1 MSNYNVTITNGQG
14 TSNMKAGTYTVS
26 ATEANGYDVTTLS
39 PTSYTATTQEGA
51 GTFTLSAT
59 GTLTFVVNETGAQ
72 GGTPVTSGTIV
83 MTDST
88 GTTEYGTAVNISA
101 TGEAVFNN
109 VPYGTQESP
118 YNLYFK
124 QLTTDE
130 NHNIHEGVIIVSM
143 ASQTQTEYVQ
153 NLAIALQTIS
163 LTDANYSGL
172 PIENATLN
180 FAENA

>member
-1 MSNYNVTITNGQG
+1 MSNYNVTITNGHG
-14 TSNMKAGTYTVS
+14 SANMKAGTYTVS

-39 PTSYTATTQEGA
+39 PTTYTATTAHGT

-83 MTDST
+83 MTDET
-88 GTTEYGTAVNISA
+88 GSVEYGTAVSISA

-109 VPYGTQESP
+109 VPHGTTGTP
-118 YNLYFK
+118 YTLYFK
-124 QLTTDE
+124 QLTTDK
-130 NHNIHEGVIIVSM
+130 NHNIHEGVITVSM
-143 ASQTQTEYVQ
+143 TSENQTEYIE
-153 NLAIALQTIS
+153 NTPTAEQTIT
-163 LTDANYSGL
+163 LTDANYEGL

-180 FAENA
+180 FVSE

>member
-1 MSNYNVTITNGQG
+1 MANYNVEINKGQG
-14 TSNMKAGTYTVS
+14 AANMKAGTYTVS
-26 ATEANGYDVTTLS
+26 ATEAAGYDVTTLA
-39 PTSYTATTQEGA
+39 PTTFTATTEA
-51 GTFTLSAT
+51 SSATFTLSAT

-88 GTTEYGTAVNISA
+88 GTQEYGNPVSISA

-109 VPYGTQESP
+109 VPHGNDGAP
-118 YNLYFK
+118 YTLYFK

-130 NHNIHEGVIIVSM
+130 NHNIHEGVISVSM
-143 ASQTQTEYVQ
+143 TSQTQTEYVE
-153 NLAIALQTIS
+153 NLPTATQTIS

-180 FAENA
+180 FTND